1 MIIWSGIAQA
11 VMLPMLAFAA
21 LYFRY
26 FKTPKYL
33 TPHFIWQFFLMISA
47 LGMLVVALWTLW
59 SKWLVGFSGLW

>member
-26 FKTPKYL
+26 FKTPKKL
-33 TPHFIWQFFLMISA
+33 KPHFIWDIFLIISA
-47 LGMLVVALWTLW
+47 MGMLIVAVWTLW
-59 SKWLVGFSGLW
+59 SKWPFG